1 MSPQPEL
8 DASRANG
15 ASHQPPWNTPLS
27 LPDPLLIRKTL
38 ISLAIMSVVS
48 GLTLATAQDQNKASH
63 LRAASTTRNDQE
75 FIIDSALAI
84 STMSLNM
91 AVDSTGDVDRDFV
104 AMMMPHHQGAIDLA
118 RAEVKYGHNEKLRQL
133 ALSMIVEREHEMSVM
148 RNPFGEP
155 ATSDTSEHS
164 SDGRSREE

>member
-63 LRAASTTRNDQE
+63 LRAASTTRN
-75 FIIDSALAI
+75 
-84 STMSLNM
+84 
-91 AVDSTGDVDRDFV
+91 DRDFV